1 MFLKEYKIKDLD
13 YINVLKE
20 EILQNIDKNHS
31 YSTNVKGKM
40 TYWKYFTHH
49 SKNFNK
55 IREVLYEYHI
65 YEAWG
70 NILNKG
76 DFVHEHDHI
85 SNPENMAVTASGVLY
100 LTDVGPGTYF
110 KEFNKT
116 IKPEIGKIIVFDPKY
131 RHSVEKYDKE
141 EDRITIAFNGRIK
154 EAYEF

>member
-1 MFLKEYKIKDLD
+1 MFFDEYKIEDLE
-13 YINVLKE
+13 YINILKN
-20 EILQNIDKNHS
+20 EIINNIRKDHS
-31 YSTNVKGKM
+31 YKTNVLGKM
-40 TYWKYFTHH
+40 TYWKYFTHQ
-49 SKNFNK
+49 SKNFK
-55 IREVLYEYHI
+55 KVKDILYKYHI

-76 DFVHEHDHI
+76 DSVKEHDHI

-131 RHSVEKYDKE
+131 RHSVEKYDKD
-141 EDRITIAFNGRIK
+141 EDRITLAFNGRIK